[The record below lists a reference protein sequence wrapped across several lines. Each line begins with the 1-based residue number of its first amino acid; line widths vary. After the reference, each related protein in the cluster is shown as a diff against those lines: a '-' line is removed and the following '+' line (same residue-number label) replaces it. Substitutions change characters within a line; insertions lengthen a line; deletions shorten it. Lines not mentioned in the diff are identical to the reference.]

1 MIDATLSIITLGCP
15 KNQVDSERLAA
26 ALSPYF
32 NVKHESPIADYVIIN
47 TCSFILPAREESI
60 NMILDYIDF
69 KKQGLI
75 KKLIVIGCMPQI
87 HKEELQKNLPEVD
100 IFAKINEYDTL
111 VKTLSENQ
119 DAKIGQERILSTPN
133 HYAYL
138 KIADGCD
145 HSCSFCA
152 IPLIIGRYRSIPI
165 EILID
170 EAKTLAAKGVKELI
184 IIAQD
189 TTYYGLDIYHE
200 QKLPELLDAVAS
212 LNLFPWIRL
221 LYTYPINFP
230 LELIDVFNTHKS
242 IVPYIH
248 LPLQHCDHEILI
260 NMRRPFDEES
270 IKQLIYQLKSKIP
283 NLAIRTEFITGY
295 PIETTQIFNKLK
307 KFIKEMQFERIG
319 VFDYS
324 DEEGTFAA
332 LLPQLKV
339 STRIKRAQELINIH
353 EELSFLRNKSLIGK
367 TIKAMVDK
375 KNEETGIY
383 EARSQWDAPEIDQIV
398 FIFSKKE
405 LNPGDIVDVYID
417 DAGIFDLSGIYKM

>member
-152 IPLIIGRYRSIPI
+152 IPLIRGRYRSIPI

-270 IKQLIYQLKSKIP
+270 IKQLIYQLRSKIP

-375 KNEETGIY
+375 KM
-383 EARSQWDAPEIDQIV
+383 RKQVFMKPSQWDAPEIDQIV
-398 FIFSKKE
+398 LFSKKIK
-405 LNPGDIVDVYID
+405 PGI
-417 DAGIFDLSGIYKM
+417 L

>member
-47 TCSFILPAREESI
+47 TCPFILPAREESI

-152 IPLIIGRYRSIPI
+152 IPLIRGRYRSIPI

-270 IKQLIYQLKSKIP
+270 IKQLIYQLRSKIP

>member
-1 MIDATLSIITLGCP
+1 
-15 KNQVDSERLAA
+15 
-26 ALSPYF
+26 
-32 NVKHESPIADYVIIN
+32 
-47 TCSFILPAREESI
+47 
-60 NMILDYIDF
+60 
-69 KKQGLI
+69 
-75 KKLIVIGCMPQI
+75 MPQI

-152 IPLIIGRYRSIPI
+152 IPLIRGRYRSIPI

-398 FIFSKKE
+398 FIFLKK
-405 LNPGDIVDVYID
+405 N
-417 DAGIFDLSGIYKM
+417 

>member
-47 TCSFILPAREESI
+47 TCPFILPAREESI

-152 IPLIIGRYRSIPI
+152 IPLIRGRYRSIPI

>member
-152 IPLIIGRYRSIPI
+152 IPLIRGRYRSIPI

>member
-152 IPLIIGRYRSIPI
+152 IPLIRGRYRSIPI

-270 IKQLIYQLKSKIP
+270 IKQLIYQLRSKIP

>member
-152 IPLIIGRYRSIPI
+152 IPLIRGRYRSIPI

-375 KNEETGIY
+375 KM
-383 EARSQWDAPEIDQIV
+383 RKQV
-398 FIFSKKE
+398 FMKHAVNGM
-405 LNPGDIVDVYID
+405 LQR
-417 DAGIFDLSGIYKM
+417 

>member
-1 MIDATLSIITLGCP
+1 MS

-152 IPLIIGRYRSIPI
+152 IPLIRGRYRSIPI